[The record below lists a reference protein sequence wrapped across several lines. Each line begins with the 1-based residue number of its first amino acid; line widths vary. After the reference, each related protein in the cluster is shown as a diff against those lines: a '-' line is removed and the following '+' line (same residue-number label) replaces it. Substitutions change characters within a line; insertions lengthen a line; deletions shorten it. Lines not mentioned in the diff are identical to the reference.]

1 MNAFD
6 TKAKRAAYLGALQTL
21 AKGPKEI
28 DAARAQYNEDMGH
41 IRKLESSG
49 NYAPNYIQRKKDSA
63 REKLDTA
70 TRKAIDG
77 MRPALETVRA
87 HKSNSGARLDI
98 SDNRIQDTIRT
109 VQAMGKDLSYDA
121 QISIVESFRGD
132 APALAFVSDL
142 FRRNHLFAADYA
154 KSLTREVSDQAVEDM
169 ETAIAFYDYNGQFDA
184 SKIHWSRGEFAQAL
198 ERNTVDPGKDPYV
211 AAMVEMKHMARDD
224 ANAQQ
229 LFGSAL
235 SHISE
240 EEAKGNDVDTAAVLN
255 MALAAMGADD

>member
-6 TKAKRAAYLGALQTL
+6 TKAKRAAYLGALKTL
-21 AKGPKEI
+21 DNGPREIEQAKVQY
-28 DAARAQYNEDMGH
+28 DADMTH
-41 IRKLESSG
+41 IRQLENSG
-49 NYAPNYIQRKKDSA
+49 NWAPASVSRMKTAAQEKRDVAIRKAVDRMKPA
-63 REKLDTA
+63 LDTV
-70 TRKAIDG
+70 KAHKNGNGEVLDIYDG
-77 MRPALETVRA
+77 KIQSTINAVRA
-87 HKSNSGARLDI
+87 
-98 SDNRIQDTIRT
+98 
-109 VQAMGKDLSYDA
+109 MGRDLSYDA
-121 QISIVESFRGD
+121 QISIIESFRGD

-142 FRRNHLFAADYA
+142 FKRNHLFAADYA
-154 KSLTREVSDQAVEDM
+154 KSLTKEVSDQAVEDM
-169 ETAIAFYDYNGQFDA
+169 ETALAFYDYSGQFDA

-211 AAMVEMKHMARDD
+211 AAMVEMKHMVRDD

-255 MALAAMGADD
+255 MALAALGADD